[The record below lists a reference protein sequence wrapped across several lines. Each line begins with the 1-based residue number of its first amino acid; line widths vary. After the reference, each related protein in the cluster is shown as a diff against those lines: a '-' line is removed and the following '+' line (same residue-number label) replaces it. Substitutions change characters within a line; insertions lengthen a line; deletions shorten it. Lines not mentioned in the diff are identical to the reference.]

1 MNEDFFV
8 ELLKKELVPAL
19 GCTEPIAIA
28 FVSAKAKEIL
38 GCFPDKVEIAV
49 SGNVLKN
56 VKSVKV
62 PNTNGLIGVESACVV
77 GIVGGDAT
85 KNLEV
90 LQSVTQEN
98 VDVSKNLLANGF
110 CKVTH
115 LKSNEPLHIVVSVF
129 KGSDKVSVELKN
141 GHTNIVKITKNDNII
156 YCSAKQETENC
167 ESRFLLKDVFDF
179 ANTVKIEKVFDIINN
194 QIEYNSAICEEGI
207 KNNYGQNIGKTLLS
221 VYGNDFKVRAKAL
234 AAAGSDA
241 RMSGCSLPVV
251 INSGSGNQGI
261 AVSIPVIEFAKHLN
275 VGKEPLIRALIVSNL
290 VAIHLKQGI
299 GKLSAYCGVVSA
311 SCGAGAGITYLY
323 GGNFEQISKTITNTI
338 ANISGIVCDGAKGSC
353 AAKIASSVDACILA
367 HFMTVGENY
376 FRAGDGIVKENI
388 EDTIFGVSKI
398 GKDAMKETDC
408 EILNI
413 MFNEYK

>member
-90 LQSVTQEN
+90 LQSVTQKN

-398 GKDAMKETDC
+398 GK
-408 EILNI
+408 
-413 MFNEYK
+413 

>member
-179 ANTVKIEKVFDIINN
+179 ASTVKIEKVFDIINN

-388 EDTIFGVSKI
+388 
-398 GKDAMKETDC
+398 
-408 EILNI
+408 
-413 MFNEYK
+413 